1 MTKANPGDLS
11 DWRPRPS
18 ANNAPM
24 SGRYVHLVP
33 LDPRGHRDA
42 LWHAFGTRADLWTY
56 IPTGPFDDGAE
67 LEAGLEWIRAQ
78 PGWEPFA
85 IFDAATGEGCGT
97 ASYMR
102 TDAENGVTEI
112 GCIVYGERFQRSRGA
127 TEAQYLFAR
136 RVFDELGYRRY
147 EWKCDA
153 LNEASMRAAR
163 RLGFNYEGTFRQH
176 RVTKG
181 RNRDTAWFS
190 MLDHE
195 WPAIRARFEAWLE
208 PGNFDDDGRQKR
220 RLEDCGKGGT

>member
-1 MTKANPGDLS
+1 MADVDPGDLT
-11 DWRPRPS
+11 DWRARPP
-18 ANNAPM
+18 ATNAPIH
-24 SGRYVHLVP
+24 GRYVELVP
-33 LDPRGHRDA
+33 LDPQGHSDA
-42 LWHAFGTRADLWTY
+42 LWEAFGTRAELWDY
-56 IPTGPFDDGAE
+56 IPTGPFADKAA
-67 LEAGLEWIRAQ
+67 LEAGLEWIAAQ

-85 IFDAATGEGCGT
+85 IVDASTGEGCGT

-153 LNEASMRAAR
+153 LNEASKRAAR
-163 RLGFNYEGTFRQH
+163 RLGFTYEGTFRQH

-181 RNRDTAWFS
+181 RNRDTAWFA

-195 WPAIRARFEAWLE
+195 WPAIRARFEAWLD
-208 PGNFDDDGRQKR
+208 PANFDDDGRQIC
-220 RLEDCGKGGT
+220 RLEDC

>member
-1 MTKANPGDLS
+1 MGGAEVRDLAG
-11 DWRPRPS
+11 WRPRPP
-18 ANNAPM
+18 ATNAPM
-24 SGRYVHLVP
+24 SGRYVELVP
-33 LDPRGHRDA
+33 LDPRGHADA
-42 LWHAFGTRADLWTY
+42 LWQAFGTREDLWTY
-56 IPTGPFDDGAE
+56 IPTGPFADGAE
-67 LEAGLEWIRAQ
+67 LEAGLEWIAAQ

-85 IFDAATGEGCGT
+85 IFDVATGEGCGT

-153 LNEASMRAAR
+153 LNEASQRAAR
-163 RLGFNYEGTFRQH
+163 RLGFTYEGTFRQH

-190 MLDHE
+190 MLDDE
-195 WPAIRARFEAWLE
+195 WPAIRARFEAWLA
-208 PGNFDDDGRQKR
+208 PANFDSEGRQKK
-220 RLEDCGKGGT
+220 RLEDCRKD

>member
-1 MTKANPGDLS
+1 MADVNPGDLT
-11 DWRPRPS
+11 DWRARPP
-18 ANNAPM
+18 ATNAPM
-24 SGRYVHLVP
+24 RGRYVKLAP
-33 LDPRGHRDA
+33 LDPQAHRDA
-42 LWHAFGTRADLWTY
+42 LWQAFGTLADLWDY
-56 IPTGPFDDGAE
+56 IPTGPFADEAA
-67 LEAGLEWIRAQ
+67 LEAGLEWIAAQ
-78 PGWEPFA
+78 PDWEPFA
-85 IFDAATGEGCGT
+85 IVDATTGEGCGT

-153 LNEASMRAAR
+153 LNEASKRAAR
-163 RLGFNYEGTFRQH
+163 RLGFTYEGTFRQH

-181 RNRDTAWFS
+181 RNRDTAWFA

-195 WPAIRARFEAWLE
+195 WPAIRARFEAWLD
-208 PGNFDDDGRQKR
+208 PDNFDDDGRQIR
-220 RLEDCGKGGT
+220 RLEDC